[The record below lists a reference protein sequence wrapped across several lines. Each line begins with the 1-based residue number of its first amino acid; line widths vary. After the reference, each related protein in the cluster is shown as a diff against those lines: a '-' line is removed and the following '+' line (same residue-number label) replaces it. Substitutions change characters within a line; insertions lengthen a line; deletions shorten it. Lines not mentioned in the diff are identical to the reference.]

1 MTLKKIFRPTKEKII
16 ADFALC
22 LIFLSMY
29 FLTTTMAAETLL
41 KMSLLM
47 QLLVIAANLLL
58 SVVIYY
64 PLACALVFA
73 YRNVSG
79 KTKGKEKP
87 VRRDFA
93 AAVLAMIFLNPV
105 SLGLILSGLLYMN
118 NNVINQPC
126 GLEIAGFSE
135 FSPAKNAGVSAGEV
149 IIAADGSRVD
159 TRDSL
164 YSVLSKKKPGDPVS
178 ITTDRKSY
186 DIITAEEQNT
196 HRAVIGVSISDKYC
210 RR

>member
-87 VRRDFA
+87 VR
-93 AAVLAMIFLNPV
+93 
-105 SLGLILSGLLYMN
+105 LSG
-118 NNVINQPC
+118 QRRPWK
-126 GLEIAGFSE
+126 EI
-135 FSPAKNAGVSAGEV
+135 
-149 IIAADGSRVD
+149 
-159 TRDSL
+159 
-164 YSVLSKKKPGDPVS
+164 SKKLSP
-178 ITTDRKSY
+178 I
-186 DIITAEEQNT
+186 
-196 HRAVIGVSISDKYC
+196 
-210 RR
+210 